1 MESSRLNSGW
11 KRRRGEEEELLM
23 DEDSQD
29 AGSSGF

>member
-1 MESSRLNSGW
+1 MESSRLNSDW
-11 KRRRGEEEELLM
+11 KRRRGEEEVLM